1 MPFTYNWAPNSYY
14 FNNINVQP
22 IPSSDLL
29 VYVNSKD
36 SSSYNGSGSTFF
48 DLSGNGNNMT
58 ISNTTWDNVNKV
70 FNFNGTNSYITTPNI
85 YSQLTTGNAVVSQ
98 TQEVWFKSSNN
109 GIIVD
114 ETNNLAQTG
123 WHDSQIEIVSG
134 QVKGRYWNMAS
145 PYLSLGSNITSQW
158 NYACIRYN
166 GSTNRID
173 GNLNGT
179 FTSSQTFTREFAP
192 SPAVIYYVLGG
203 PSDITNMGSGSYFNG
218 QMAIYRTYKR
228 ALTNTEI
235 TNNYNSQKGLFG
247 L

>member
-14 FNNINVQP
+14 FNNTNTGPVP
-22 IPSSDLL
+22 TSDLL

-36 SSSYNGSGSTFF
+36 SSSYNGIGSTFF

-58 ISNTTWDNVNKV
+58 IINAAWDGVNKV
-70 FNFNGTNSYITTPNI
+70 FNFNGTNSYIYTPNI

-114 ETNNLAQTG
+114 ETNNFNQTG
-123 WHDSQIEIVSG
+123 WHDSQIEIVTG
-134 QVKGRYWNMAS
+134 QVKGRYWNMAP

-158 NYACIRYN
+158 NYACIRYD
-166 GSTNRID
+166 GSTNTID
-173 GNLNGT
+173 GNLNGS
-179 FTSSQTFTREFAP
+179 FISSQSFTRQFNP